1 MIRFVLLICDMWVV
15 HFVDINY
22 NSLSWHCFRAD
33 LNQTAFPLLPPHSRQ
48 HNDYNSQCA
57 NDWKDVYQNL
67 TVPRRLNPRSVL
79 IIAET
84 ATVVVIRMSKFKY
97 YIITNIDLNI
107 VIRILIVKLFIYL
120 IYIIAIINYSLI
132 RNLISYRYII
142 ISEIKKIQNMLKVL
156 LL

>member
-1 MIRFVLLICDMWVV
+1 MYR
-15 HFVDINY
+15 
-22 NSLSWHCFRAD
+22 
-33 LNQTAFPLLPPHSRQ
+33 
-48 HNDYNSQCA
+48 
-57 NDWKDVYQNL
+57 NL

-142 ISEIKKIQNMLKVL
+142 ISEIKKIQNIIFELLTMSAGSPIFISDISLSDSDMLSTN
-156 LL
+156 